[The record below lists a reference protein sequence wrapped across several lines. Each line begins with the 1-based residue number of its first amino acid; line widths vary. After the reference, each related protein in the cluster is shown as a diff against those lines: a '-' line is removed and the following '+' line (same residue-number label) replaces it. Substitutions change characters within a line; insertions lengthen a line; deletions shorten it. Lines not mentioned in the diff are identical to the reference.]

1 MIGKINKEENKS
13 ISFENEILEKDNS
26 QENNNENTLTIGDNV
41 PLVLDNDF
49 DNQNA
54 YNVNELEEINLDFD
68 NIEDETKITGSEPP
82 IDLGIEELAI

>member
-1 MIGKINKEENKS
+1 MK
-13 ISFENEILEKDNS
+13 FLEKDNS
-26 QENNNENTLTIGDNV
+26 QDGNNENTLTIGDNV

-49 DNQNA
+49 DDQNA
-54 YNVNELEEINLDFD
+54 SNVNELEEINLDFD